1 MPFARLAWILATAGT
16 AACFS
21 LAAQQLVVRATPDQI
36 LVAAPQLRFITGKPL
51 ERLKN
56 GNAVAFD
63 FHLAVLG
70 ENKQEI
76 LRRNF
81 ERFVV
86 SYDIWEE
93 KFSVSRMRTHR
104 SSAFRL
110 NAQAAEAWCLDNM
123 AMSSSGLPPERPVW
137 VRLDVR
143 AQESRD
149 GRAVGEDEALSLA
162 SLIEIFSRPG
172 KQESNQWRLEAGPV
186 TLREL
191 RANSGRMPF

>member
-1 MPFARLAWILATAGT
+1 MPFARFAWVLATAGT
-16 AACFS
+16 AACFT
-21 LAAQQLVVRATPDQI
+21 LAAQQLLVRATPDQI
-36 LVAAPQLRFITGKPL
+36 LVAAPKLRFLAGKPL
-51 ERLKN
+51 DRLKN

-70 ENKQEI
+70 ENKQDI

-110 NAQAAEAWCLDNM
+110 NAEAAEAWCLDNM
-123 AMSSSGLPPERPVW
+123 AVSSSGLPPERRVW

-143 AQESRD
+143 AQE
-149 GRAVGEDEALSLA
+149 GREERGAGPDEALSLA
-162 SLIEIFSRPG
+162 SLIEIFSRSG
-172 KQESNQWRLEAGPV
+172 KQEPNQWRLEAGPV
-186 TLREL
+186 TLRDI